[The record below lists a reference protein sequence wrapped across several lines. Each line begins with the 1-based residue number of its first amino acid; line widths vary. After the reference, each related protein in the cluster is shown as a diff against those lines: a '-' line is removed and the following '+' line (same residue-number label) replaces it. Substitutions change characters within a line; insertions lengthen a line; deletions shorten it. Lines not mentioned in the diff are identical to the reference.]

1 VLPAHGKYALVRPL
15 AGDGDSTRLREV
27 LGDLVG
33 VSEEFLERI
42 DRVSPGGYGPVFRYL
57 KDVMLYERLVLL
69 ALAESTLARQQV
81 DSMREGRRRP
91 CEYNDK
97 LGGNTMTEATPC

>member
-1 VLPAHGKYALVRPL
+1 
-15 AGDGDSTRLREV
+15 
-27 LGDLVG
+27 VG

-42 DRVSPGGYGPVFRYL
+42 DRVSPGGDGPILRYL

-81 DSMREGRRRP
+81 DSM
-91 CEYNDK
+91 
-97 LGGNTMTEATPC
+97 

>member
-1 VLPAHGKYALVRPL
+1 MSGSTTPYCSSVRSML
-15 AGDGDSTRLREV
+15 CFSCLREG

-42 DRVSPGGYGPVFRYL
+42 DRVSPGGDGPIFRYL

-81 DSMREGRRRP
+81 DSM
-91 CEYNDK
+91 
-97 LGGNTMTEATPC
+97 

>member
-1 VLPAHGKYALVRPL
+1 MVSTHLFGRWL
-15 AGDGDSTRLREV
+15 DGYSTRLREV

-42 DRVSPGGYGPVFRYL
+42 DRVSRLRGDGPIFRYL
-57 KDVMLYERLVLL
+57 KGVMLYERLVLL

-81 DSMREGRRRP
+81 DSM
-91 CEYNDK
+91 
-97 LGGNTMTEATPC
+97 